1 MNSNRSGVVCFI
13 LGVLM
18 LGSLPACTG
27 MPDGVEPVTGF
38 DKSRYLGLWHEIAR
52 LDHSFERDLVDVT
65 ADYALR
71 EDGAVRVVNSGTDS
85 GTGERRSAEGHA
97 KFVGDDTTAHLKVSF
112 FGPFYGSYIVFEL
125 DPDYQYAF
133 VAGYNLDYLWLLTRE
148 PEISDEVRSKFISRA
163 QSLGFATDQL
173 VWLH

>member
-71 EDGAVRVVNSGTDS
+71 EDGAVRVVISRFLSLARSMAVILCLSWTRTINTLLSLATISITCGSWQGSRRSVTKFVVNSSAVPSPLDS
-85 GTGERRSAEGHA
+85 QLTSWSGCIDEARLCQQPTGEC
-97 KFVGDDTTAHLKVSF
+97 
-112 FGPFYGSYIVFEL
+112 
-125 DPDYQYAF
+125 
-133 VAGYNLDYLWLLTRE
+133 
-148 PEISDEVRSKFISRA
+148 
-163 QSLGFATDQL
+163 
-173 VWLH
+173 